1 MRIAIVGAGPAGC
14 HLAYRLADAG
24 HEVLL
29 FDPRVPGYEKPC
41 GGGLSPL
48 VGQRFPEV
56 MALPFVRHCPPRLIL
71 RASDGSQ
78 IEQLLQ
84 PSTWAIVSRADF
96 GSALFRRAM
105 ANDRC
110 RHGRQQVTGI
120 VKAGEGWRLRTA
132 SHEVFPAD
140 FLVGAD
146 GAQSLVRRRV
156 VGAIPRQHLGM
167 AAGYQVQGAPDAMIF
182 HTFADLHGYFW
193 SFPRTNHASVGIGS
207 RLGTASLQELWLRVD
222 RFLAEMCPGA
232 HKGQRWAAL
241 LPMAHDPSLWD
252 TPCTGPSWALVGD
265 AAGHVHPITGEGI
278 AYALWSAELL
288 AEAFSQEDPGRYES
302 LWRRS
307 YGNGL
312 KAASALLCGVD
323 KQQGAYEVVFQMTM
337 AAAVQGTVRIGNPRG
352 VDDER

>member
-14 HLAYRLADAG
+14 HLAYCLADAG
-24 HEVLL
+24 HDVLL

-48 VGQRFPEV
+48 VGQHFPEV
-56 MALPFVRHCPPRLIL
+56 MALPFARHCPPRLIL

-78 IEQLLQ
+78 IEQPLQ

-110 RHGRQQVTGI
+110 RHVRQQVTGM

-156 VGAIPRQHLGM
+156 VGPIPRQHLGL
-167 AAGYQVQGAPDAMIF
+167 AVGYQVQGAPDAMIF
-182 HTFADLHGYFW
+182 QTFADLHGYLW
-193 SFPRTNHASVGIGS
+193 SFPRPDGASVGIGS
-207 RLGTASLQELWLRVD
+207 RLGTAPPQELWLRVD
-222 RFLAEMCPGA
+222 RFLTEMCPGA
-232 HKGQRWAAL
+232 HKGQRWATL
-241 LPMAHDPSLWD
+241 LPMACDSSLWD
-252 TPCTGPSWALVGD
+252 MPCTGPGWALLGD

-288 AEAFSQEDPGRYES
+288 AEAFSLGDPERYES
-302 LWRRS
+302 LWRKK
-307 YGNGL
+307 YGGGL
-312 KAASALLCGVD
+312 VAAGTLLSSVD
-323 KQQGAYEVVFQMTM
+323 KERGAYEVVLQMTM
-337 AAAVQGTVRIGNPRG
+337 VATAQSPGRSGTLGGEN
-352 VDDER
+352 DE